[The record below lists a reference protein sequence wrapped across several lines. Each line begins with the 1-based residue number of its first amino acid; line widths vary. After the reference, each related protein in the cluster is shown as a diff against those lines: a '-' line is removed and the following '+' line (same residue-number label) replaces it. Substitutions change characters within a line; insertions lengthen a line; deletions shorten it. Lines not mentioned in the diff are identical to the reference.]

1 MRVCRSNDH
10 AHPTRGK
17 FVSSDDAVA
26 RFEGTFP
33 PGRVPWLKFRIFDVE
48 NALMGGDVP
57 SLRKTL
63 PDIIEASAAAGDP
76 DRVERVK
83 QLVVDKVL
91 GLYRNPDGATQ
102 VSQTMEQDTTS
113 RSYGFYQDPPAAGS
127 PSPRKS
133 STGLSC
139 TGSVAAASPRC
150 RSLRGGIGC
159 L

>member
-1 MRVCRSNDH
+1 MTT
-10 AHPTRGK
+10 PTPPEGK

-48 NALMGGDVP
+48 NALMGDVP
-57 SLRKTL
+57 SLRKPL

-113 RSYGFYQDPPAAGS
+113 RSYGFYQDPTRGRIAFTAQELDRVKLH
-127 PSPRKS
+127 RKRRRRI
-133 STGLSC
+133 T
-139 TGSVAAASPRC
+139 TMPVAPW
-150 RSLRGGIGC
+150 GIGC